1 MARSEGQKLKL
12 LYLMKLLW
20 ERTDENNIV
29 TMQEIL
35 SELEKQEIKA
45 ERKSIYHDIDTL
57 RQFGMDIE
65 IRREHPAGY
74 YLASRDFE
82 ISELKILVD
91 AVQASKFITAQKS
104 RELIKKLERLTSIH
118 EAKKLQ
124 RQVYVNNRVKTM
136 NKSIYYNIDKIHEA
150 MMSNSQITFQYFA
163 WTVKKE
169 AKMKRGGARYCV
181 SPWQLIWEAE
191 NYYLIA
197 YDSAAGKA
205 KFYRIDKMLHIELNH
220 QPRDGQAVC
229 ADFDA
234 ADFTSKTFS
243 MFNGEEKTLTLRMDH
258 RLAGVM
264 IDRFGPDLPIR
275 ILDKETFQTRIKV
288 KVSEQFYGWLA
299 GLGRGVRI
307 VSPGEEAENYKKFLK
322 RLLKEY
328 K

>member
-1 MARSEGQKLKL
+1 MARSEGQKQKL
-12 LYLMKLLW
+12 LYLMQLLW
-20 ERTDENNIV
+20 ERTDENNII

-35 SELEKQEIKA
+35 CELEKHEIKA

-65 IRREHPAGY
+65 IKRDHPAGY

-104 RELIKKLERLTSIH
+104 RELIKKLERLASVH
-118 EAKKLQ
+118 DAKKLQ

-136 NKSIYYNIDKIHEA
+136 NKSIYYNVDKIHEA
-150 MMSNSQITFQYFA
+150 ILSNTQITFQYFA

-169 AKMKRGGARYCV
+169 ARMKRNGALYCV
-181 SPWQLIWEAE
+181 SPWRLIWEDE

-205 KFYRIDKMLHIELNH
+205 KFYRTDKMVNIELTSEM
-220 QPRDGQAVC
+220 REGKLVC

-234 ADFTSKTFS
+234 ADFTRKTFS
-243 MFNGEEKTLTLRMDH
+243 MFNGEEKTLTLKMDN

-275 ILDKETFQTRIKV
+275 ALDKDSFQARITV

-299 GLGRGVRI
+299 GLGKGVRI
-307 VSPGEEAENYKKFLK
+307 VSSREEAENYKKFLK

>member
-12 LYLMKLLW
+12 LYLMQLLW
-20 ERTDENNIV
+20 ERTDENNII

-35 SELEKQEIKA
+35 GELEKHEIKA

-65 IRREHPAGY
+65 MKRDHPAGY

-104 RELIKKLERLTSIH
+104 RELIKKLERLAGTH
-118 EAKKLQ
+118 DAKKLQ

-136 NKSIYYNIDKIHEA
+136 NKSIYYNVDKIHEA
-150 MMSNSQITFQYFA
+150 ILSNSQITFQYFA

-169 AKMKRGGARYCV
+169 AKMKRGGDLYCV
-181 SPWQLIWEAE
+181 SPWRLIWEDE

-197 YDSAAGKA
+197 YDAAAGKA
-205 KFYRIDKMLHIELNH
+205 KFYRIDKMVSIELTH
-220 QPRDGQAVC
+220 VPREGKAAY

-243 MFNGEEKTLTLRMDH
+243 MFNGEEKTLTLKMEN
-258 RLAGVM
+258 RLVGVM
-264 IDRFGPDLPIR
+264 IDRFGTELPIR
-275 ILDKETFQTRIKV
+275 PLDKETFQARITV
-288 KVSEQFYGWLA
+288 KISEQFYGWLA
-299 GLGRGVRI
+299 GLGKGVRI
-307 VSPGEEAENYKKFLK
+307 VSPKEEAEDYKKFLK